1 MTDVFEGGHPR
12 FLRQAKSAAVGK
24 AVTIEIELDGD
35 FRALTHVFLGVKM
48 YDNADPDAGTQIV
61 DSTGSFAVTVQ
72 TENTGK
78 YEAPPTATID
88 ATAPTT
94 IDWAGNTAKIKV
106 VPTGLTDTVSWIVVA
121 TANRN

>member
-48 YDNADPDAGTQIV
+48 Y